1 MERYVFVSYQMA
13 EAIKELKNIKRR
25 KKAQNKLNN
34 LKKKWLLHDIIPGYG
49 IRMKEIKGLQELTID
64 EVKMLEKSLKNQVQ
78 GYVTE
83 CNANLSYCMQ
93 KDKNGNINFD
103 FRYAN
108 KIAKLAKEN
117 KKKIRVDSAVCFGDM
132 IPMNMLELS
141 VDQRREAIARYFQKL
156 TDKKNGLGDVISK
169 IDVLN
174 SVFERGENEKFWI
187 DTFGR
192 DYAIEILKIA
202 RKNIKDD
209 RIKLCWN
216 EFYLTKDEQK
226 RKKFI
231 AEIYKIKV
239 YEQVHNITLL
249 DEVGVQDKFKR
260 ETGKDRIVYSLE
272 ELYTSICV
280 QCGKKMSI
288 TEFSVAVGKDTIDQ
302 LKYAEKE
309 GLLQETRQKIS
320 REINEIFESVEKFV
334 IAHENIVSIESRC
347 ADKFDVNSKINGFDI
362 PSCPYQNNCS
372 LQRKIENKGLDF
384 IKQLNGK
391 VYHNSKDF
399 ETFLYQKEQKV
410 KTQSKEIDL
419 S

>member
-141 VDQRREAIARYFQKL
+141 VEQRREAIARYFQKL

-187 DTFGR
+187 DTFGK

-239 YEQVHNITLL
+239 YELVHNITLL

>member
-1 MERYVFVSYQMA
+1 M
-13 EAIKELKNIKRR
+13 
-25 KKAQNKLNN
+25 
-34 LKKKWLLHDIIPGYG
+34 
-49 IRMKEIKGLQELTID
+49 
-64 EVKMLEKSLKNQVQ
+64 
-78 GYVTE
+78 
-83 CNANLSYCMQ
+83 
-93 KDKNGNINFD
+93 
-103 FRYAN
+103 
-108 KIAKLAKEN
+108 
-117 KKKIRVDSAVCFGDM
+117 CFGDM

-141 VDQRREAIARYFQKL
+141 VEQRREAIARYFQKL

-384 IKQLNGK
+384 IKQLNEK

>member
-141 VDQRREAIARYFQKL
+141 VEQRREAIARYFQKL

-187 DTFGR
+187 DTFGK

>member
-141 VDQRREAIARYFQKL
+141 VEQRREAIARYFQKL

-187 DTFGR
+187 DTFGK

-231 AEIYKIKV
+231 AEIYKIKA

-272 ELYTSICV
+272 ELYTSICM

-384 IKQLNGK
+384 IKQLNEK

>member
-141 VDQRREAIARYFQKL
+141 VEQRREAIARYFQKL

>member
-141 VDQRREAIARYFQKL
+141 VEQRREAIARYFQKL

-174 SVFERGENEKFWI
+174 SVF
-187 DTFGR
+187 
-192 DYAIEILKIA
+192 
-202 RKNIKDD
+202 
-209 RIKLCWN
+209 
-216 EFYLTKDEQK
+216 K
-226 RKKFI
+226 R
-231 AEIYKIKV
+231 
-239 YEQVHNITLL
+239 
-249 DEVGVQDKFKR
+249 
-260 ETGKDRIVYSLE
+260 
-272 ELYTSICV
+272 
-280 QCGKKMSI
+280 
-288 TEFSVAVGKDTIDQ
+288 
-302 LKYAEKE
+302 
-309 GLLQETRQKIS
+309 
-320 REINEIFESVEKFV
+320 
-334 IAHENIVSIESRC
+334 
-347 ADKFDVNSKINGFDI
+347 
-362 PSCPYQNNCS
+362 
-372 LQRKIENKGLDF
+372 
-384 IKQLNGK
+384 
-391 VYHNSKDF
+391 
-399 ETFLYQKEQKV
+399 
-410 KTQSKEIDL
+410 
-419 S
+419 